1 MPMYPLASHN
11 RALALLKLNKPHEAL
26 EDFNRAII
34 VLGHCGE
41 WYQNRS
47 LAYRALGKIKEADA
61 DLATAN
67 KLLSEE

>member
-1 MPMYPLASHN
+1 MHPWVSYS
-11 RALALLKLNKPHEAL
+11 RGLALMKLNKPQEAL

-67 KLLSEE
+67 KLLSED